1 MRKDSFDGCNKRR
14 ILIVDDDQVS
24 SAVLCHILGE
34 EYDTVTA
41 ANGQEALEILGESN
55 HSGFSLILL
64 DLLMPVMDGYEFL
77 EKVMKDKKLSSIP
90 IIVTTVRDCEED
102 EILCLEKGAVD
113 FLSKPFQPTIV
124 KKRVDRIIQF
134 QETSAV
140 LNAVERD
147 RLTGLYSRE
156 SFYLEVERILEK
168 EPDESFDMVVA
179 DVENFKLINDRIGV
193 EKGDLILR
201 YMADRYL
208 QGVGNQGICTR
219 MHGDVF
225 AIFIRHGDGSW
236 KKDVLWQLDEKV
248 LGLKLHNV
256 AIKYGIYENV
266 RPNIAPFGMCD
277 RAVIALNQIKN
288 RYGKNVAYYKD
299 SLRTDLIREQQ
310 ILDSMESALEEHQFQ
325 VYYQPKYDIHT
336 DSIAGAE
343 ALVRWI
349 HPEYGFM
356 SPGEF
361 IPLFERKGLITK
373 LDYYVWKEACET
385 LRKWKEERRKAI
397 PVSVNISRMD
407 FSVPDL
413 AEWIISLVDRY
424 EIDRKLL
431 HLEITESVYAEDPKY
446 IIKTIEK
453 LRANGFIIEMD
464 DFGSGYSSLNALSE
478 LPVDILKLDMKF
490 IQSGTENKKN
500 ILGFVISLSKWL
512 NLPMIAEGVET
523 REQLDKLKNFGC
535 DYVQGYYYAKPM
547 PRKDFEAYLE
557 KDATSVHAVAKEPL
571 ENLQIFPK
579 KAEGQAATLLIAEDN
594 ELNRDILSRM
604 LSPYF
609 HLAMTVNGKEA
620 LDYLEEN
627 PGKVSLILLDMVMPV
642 MDGFQ
647 FMNLRNKDEELSKI
661 PVIIT
666 SENEED
672 SELMALKMG
681 AERFVGKPYKKELL
695 LLSIKK
701 ALESHR

>member
-1 MRKDSFDGCNKRR
+1 MKDSFDGCNKRKV
-14 ILIVDDDQVS
+14 LIVDDDQVS

-41 ANGQEALEILGESN
+41 ANGQEALDILGESN
-55 HSGFSLILL
+55 NGSFSLILL

-77 EKVMKDKKLSSIP
+77 ERIAKDKRLSSIP
-90 IIVTTVRDCEED
+90 VIVTTVKDCEED
-102 EILCLEKGAVD
+102 EILSLEKGAVD
-113 FLSKPFQPTIV
+113 FLSKPFHPAIV
-124 KKRVDRIIQF
+124 KTRVNRIIQF

-140 LNAVERD
+140 LNAVEKD
-147 RLTGLYSRE
+147 RLTGLCSME
-156 SFYLEVERILEK
+156 SFYLEVEHILEK
-168 EPDESFDMVVA
+168 EPDESYDMVVS

-193 EKGDLILR
+193 EKGDMILR
-201 YMADRYL
+201 YMANRYL
-208 QGVGNQGICTR
+208 QTVGNQGICAR

-225 AIFIRHGDGSW
+225 VIFIRHGDGSW
-236 KKDVLWQLDEKV
+236 KKDVLWQLDETA
-248 LGLKLHNV
+248 LGLHLQNV
-256 AIKYGIYENV
+256 VIKYGIYENV
-266 RPNIAPFGMCD
+266 RKNIPPFGMCD
-277 RAVIALNQIKN
+277 RAVLALNQIKN
-288 RYGKNVAYYKD
+288 RYGKNVAFYTD

-310 ILDSMESALEEHQFQ
+310 ILDSMETALQEHQFQ
-325 VYYQPKYDIHT
+325 VYYQPKYDIHS

-356 SPGEF
+356 SPADF
-361 IPLFERKGLITK
+361 IPLFERKGFITK
-373 LDYYVWKEACET
+373 LDYYVWREACET
-385 LRKWKEERRKAI
+385 LCKWKEEGRKVVPI
-397 PVSVNISRMD
+397 SVNISRVD

-413 AEWIISLVDRY
+413 AEWIISLVDRH

-446 IIKTIEK
+446 IVETIEK
-453 LRANGFIIEMD
+453 LRANGFVIEMD

-490 IQSGTENKKN
+490 IQSSTENRKN

-557 KDATSVHAVAKEPL
+557 NDVKGKSVQAEESSEDL
-571 ENLQIFPK
+571 TIFPEK
-579 KAEGQAATLLIAEDN
+579 TEGQASTLLIAEDN
-594 ELNRDILSRM
+594 EINRDILNKM
-604 LSPYF
+604 LRPYF
-609 HLAMTVNGKEA
+609 DLEMAVNGTEA
-620 LDYLEEN
+620 LNYLKEN

-647 FMNLRNKDEELSKI
+647 FMDFRNKDEELSKI

-672 SELMALKMG
+672 SELMAMKMG

-695 LLSIKK
+695 LISIKK
-701 ALESHR
+701 ALESRR